1 MITVHSFIRDSLK
14 KIPYSPTIAKEEV
27 ISVIC
32 KVMEITKIELLI
44 SMNNILLPKQIQ
56 KMDMMVNRLAEGEPL
71 AYVLGES
78 YFFGNN
84 FFISKGVL
92 SPRPETEELTYKI
105 IEKIKHKNWSD
116 GTIFECGTGSGVIG
130 LTLAKSLPSFYVQA
144 WDISPISE
152 SVVKINK
159 KRLNVR
165 NFEFTLSDFLT
176 LNASYFRSFFHPRI
190 LVSNPPYI
198 SQEEFQELDQHVKN
212 YEPAIA
218 LTDGSDGLKFY
229 RFFLRILSNFDLVM
243 CEFGYNQAKELSTL
257 FSSSGYEC
265 SIKMDLFGK
274 ERFLILEKTNSFLL

>member
-14 KIPYSPTIAKEEV
+14 KFPYSPTIAKEEL
-27 ISVIC
+27 IFVIC
-32 KVMEITKIELLI
+32 KVMEITKTELLLC
-44 SMNNILLPKQIQ
+44 MNDVLLPNHIQ
-56 KMDMMVNRLAEGEPL
+56 KIEPMVDRLAKGEPV

-78 YFFGNN
+78 YFFGHN

-105 IEKIKHKNWSD
+105 IEKIKEKNLSN
-116 GTIFECGTGSGVIG
+116 GTIFECGAGSGVMG
-130 LTLAKSLPSFYVQA
+130 LTLAMSLPSFHVKA

-159 KRLNVR
+159 KRLNVC

-176 LNASYFRSFFHPRI
+176 LDARYFHSFPHPRI

-198 SQEEFQELDQHVKN
+198 SQEEFQGLDQHVKN
-212 YEPAIA
+212 YEPEIA
-218 LTDGSDGLKFY
+218 LTDGSDGLMFY
-229 RFFLRILSNFDLVM
+229 RFFLKILSNFDLVM
-243 CEFGYNQAKELSTL
+243 CEFGYNQAKDLRTL
-257 FSSSGYEC
+257 FSASGYEC

-274 ERFLILEKTNSFLL
+274 ERFLILEKN